1 VEAAAVAG
9 GVPLD
14 IHGMPSAA
22 FELEGRARQD
32 GATDEALVALVT
44 PGYFDVLGIEFRA
57 GADFADL
64 NDAAAP
70 RQVVVNEEFV
80 QRFLGD
86 GQPLGRRLESRGESF
101 VIAGVVAN
109 SLYESF
115 GEPTKPITYFSYRER
130 PQRFGEVFLL
140 TQPGMETAIGAA
152 AQGVIRELDPTLPVF
167 DARTLNAHVD
177 RNLFLRRVPA
187 QIFGVVGP
195 LLLLLA
201 AFGIYAVVAYAV
213 ARRTSELGV
222 RLALGATAGRVI
234 RGVVGEN
241 MQVIA
246 FGASAGWVVAFVVVR
261 LFPGG
266 SVDPVIFGG
275 VPALLLLVAAL
286 ASWLPA
292 RRVSRLDPM
301 AAFRTE

>member
-1 VEAAAVAG
+1 
-9 GVPLD
+9 
-14 IHGMPSAA
+14 
-22 FELEGRARQD
+22 
-32 GATDEALVALVT
+32 
-44 PGYFDVLGIEFRA
+44 
-57 GADFADL
+57 
-64 NDAAAP
+64 
-70 RQVVVNEEFV
+70 
-80 QRFLGD
+80 
-86 GQPLGRRLESRGESF
+86 
-101 VIAGVVAN
+101 
-109 SLYESF
+109 
-115 GEPTKPITYFSYRER
+115 
-130 PQRFGEVFLL
+130 
-140 TQPGMETAIGAA
+140 
-152 AQGVIRELDPTLPVF
+152 
-167 DARTLNAHVD
+167 
-177 RNLFLRRVPA
+177 VPA

-234 RGVVGEN
+234 REVVGEN

-301 AAFRTE
+301 AASARSESSAGLAAPPGASAYPGRSDTPG